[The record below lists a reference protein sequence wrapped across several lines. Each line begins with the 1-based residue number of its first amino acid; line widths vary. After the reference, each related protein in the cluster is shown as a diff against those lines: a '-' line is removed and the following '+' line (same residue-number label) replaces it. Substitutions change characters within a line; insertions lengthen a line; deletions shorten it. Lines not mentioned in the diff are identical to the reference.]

1 MLSSSSPTPK
11 KSRPF
16 LLKSEDR
23 RSKVSTMSCLHCYS
37 PFLPLN
43 SQLNKQKPKPKQQLQ
58 LFSSEPAPNLVLLKQ
73 NVHMRT
79 NATSTPLFIAAK
91 IPPSQSGDITVFLQS
106 SALLL
111 VVYFLAN
118 FVAPYFISKYFEFDK
133 VGEDQNTNENDSQ
146 GR

>member
-16 LLKSEDR
+16 LLKRKFQLSIA
-23 RSKVSTMSCLHCYS
+23 MSCLHCHS

-43 SQLNKQKPKPKQQLQ
+43 SQLNKQKLKPKQQLL

-91 IPPSQSGDITVFLQS
+91 IPPSQSGDIAVFLQT

-133 VGEDQNTNENDSQ
+133 VGEDRKTNENDSQ